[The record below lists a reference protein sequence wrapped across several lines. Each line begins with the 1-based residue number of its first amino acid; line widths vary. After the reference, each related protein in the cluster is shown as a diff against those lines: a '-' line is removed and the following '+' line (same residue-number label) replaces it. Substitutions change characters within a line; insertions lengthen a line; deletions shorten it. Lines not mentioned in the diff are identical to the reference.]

1 MRLTKFIE
9 EKEPKVLEVRGPN
22 NKNEIY
28 NNYNSKKNLKKKKMD
43 SGEPGLFW
51 LPPGFVPIL
60 I

>member
-28 NNYNSKKNLKKKKMD
+28 NNYNNKKIKKKLD